1 MLYTNCISSDKESS
15 LEAHYS
21 SFQIQI
27 QSKIVLLM
35 GIFALFTLFNCQGV
49 ASNGPKPEPIPSN
62 AFNDDGSINAYIEIP
77 AGTNVKYELDKST
90 KDIKADKI
98 DGKTR
103 VIDFLPYPG
112 NYGFIAGTHMDQDK
126 GGDGD
131 ALDVLVLSDAAP
143 RGSVIKVLPIGVI
156 LLEDQGEND
165 HKIIAVP
172 FEASERIIN
181 VEKFSSFITKYNA
194 AQFIVQEWFLNYKGL
209 GKMKLLGW
217 KDETFAAKEIRKWSV
232 KEN

>member
-1 MLYTNCISSDKESS
+1 MDK
-15 LEAHYS
+15 
-21 SFQIQI
+21 
-27 QSKIVLLM
+27 
-35 GIFALFTLFNCQGV
+35 
-49 ASNGPKPEPIPSN
+49 
-62 AFNDDGSINAYIEIP
+62 
-77 AGTNVKYELDKST
+77 
-90 KDIKADKI
+90 
-98 DGKTR
+98 
-103 VIDFLPYPG
+103 
-112 NYGFIAGTHMDQDK
+112 DQ

-131 ALDVLVLSDAAP
+131 ALDVLVLSDASP

-172 FEASERIIN
+172 FEASDRIIN

-194 AQFIVQEWFLNYKGL
+194 AQFIVQEWFLNYKGF

-217 KDETFAAKEIRKWSV
+217 KDETFATKEIRKWSV